1 MLLGVGV
8 SLYIKE
14 IMTTTVPSPHSFC
27 NLPLEASFFKFTLSK
42 SSISVFFANL
52 RKNILKYIFFILPC
66 MVVFKAL
73 YLCYIHDVWSFVY
86 FIQQSISHVP
96 FFGQT
101 LSEYIW
107 GNNLLLSLD
116 TIKKNQNIVELIFVG
131 GLGGS
136 VGKSLMETW
145 FSDYFKL
152 PGAAPAVAGPANIG
166 GDFSS
171 GKVPSVKI
179 PLILQ
184 STQDSELNK
193 NLGSASSNVPAEE
206 GRVNVPSSGTADETS
221 STVPKELWCYHR
233 DNFYGNVVPV
243 LEQYTSV
250 LKKISDKAKYFT
262 WEIPENNT
270 DPTINIGSVAEGFF
284 TAVKYQADILIR
296 ASTGRDE
303 FIRDFRFYLSPEDKA
318 KIEEISSRLD
328 DAKEEYILKMETLEG
343 TGPSLKKLRVEIK
356 LFFDYTN
363 SYRNTVKR
371 ELNEAESILK
381 RGLKKHPSFK
391 DKEFRK
397 MINVDYPK
405 VVKSLNDQDNY
416 LKRRIAEIL
425 NEKGP
430 KG

>member
-1 MLLGVGV
+1 M
-8 SLYIKE
+8 
-14 IMTTTVPSPHSFC
+14 TTVPSPHSFC
-27 NLPLEASFFKFTLSK
+27 DLPLEASFFKITLTK
-42 SSISVFFANL
+42 HSISVFCGNL
-52 RKNILKYIFFILPC
+52 RNNILKYILFILPC

-73 YLCYIHDVWSFVY
+73 YHCYIYDVWSFVY

-101 LSEYIW
+101 LYEYLW

-116 TIKKNQNIVELIFVG
+116 TILKNQNIAELIFVG

-171 GKVPSVKI
+171 GKVPPVKM

-193 NLGSASSNVPAEE
+193 NLDSALSSVPVEK
-206 GRVNVPSSGTADETS
+206 GKVNVPSSGIADETS
-221 STVPKELWCYHR
+221 STVPKELWRYHWEL
-233 DNFYGNVVPV
+233 FYGNVKPV
-243 LEQYTSV
+243 LEQYTRV
-250 LKKISDKAKYFT
+250 LKKISDESKYFT

-270 DPTINIGSVAEGFF
+270 DPTINIGSVAEGMF
-284 TAVKYQADILIR
+284 TAVKYQADILIQ

-303 FIRDFRFYLSPEDKA
+303 FIRDLRLYLSPEERA
-318 KIEEISSRLD
+318 KIEKISSKLD
-328 DAKEEYILKMETLEG
+328 EAKEEYLLKMETLEG
-343 TGPSLKKLRVEIK
+343 KGPTLKKLRIEIK

-363 SYRNTVKR
+363 TYRNIVKK
-371 ELNEAESILK
+371 ELHEAESILRK
-381 RGLKKHPSFK
+381 GLKNHPSFK

-397 MINVDYPK
+397 MLNVDYTNA
-405 VVKSLNDQDNY
+405 VKSLNDQDNY
-416 LKRRIAEIL
+416 LKKRIGEVL
-425 NEKGP
+425 NEEWAKGR
-430 KG
+430 GR